1 MRILDSRNEI
11 CKLDCETRW
20 NQNEFEKNRNNSSMI
35 DFTKFE
41 TNSKI
46 SEILQF
52 LQKIHQKFRK
62 DNEIIDKVYLK
73 KRYL

>member
-1 MRILDSRNEI
+1 
-11 CKLDCETRW
+11 
-20 NQNEFEKNRNNSSMI
+20 MI